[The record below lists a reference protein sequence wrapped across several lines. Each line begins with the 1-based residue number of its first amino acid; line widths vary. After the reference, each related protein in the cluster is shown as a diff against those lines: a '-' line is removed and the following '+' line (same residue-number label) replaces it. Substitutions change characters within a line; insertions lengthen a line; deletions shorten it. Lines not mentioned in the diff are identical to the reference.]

1 MNVICY
7 ASKGTLSLSI
17 APSFLKIVV
26 DDEGKGIRDIN
37 LAMSEGYSTA
47 DEKIRELGFG
57 AGMGLPNIRKNADE
71 MILTSQFNRGTHL
84 EFTVYLERQ
93 ETELPFE

>member
-17 APSFLKIVV
+17 APSFLKVVV

-47 DEKIRELGFG
+47 VEKIR
-57 AGMGLPNIRKNADE
+57 
-71 MILTSQFNRGTHL
+71 
-84 EFTVYLERQ
+84 
-93 ETELPFE
+93 